1 MWRRPAALAVGAGE
15 DRPATTIADAERS
28 AQLVGLAARTLLFVV
43 AAGMTSLVAGGA
55 LARTGGPFDFHTYYL
70 AGQAV
75 LAGHSP
81 YPAADPRVL
90 AGQDQFVYPAPAALL
105 AAVFALVPL
114 AVAAFVFEVGAI
126 VAAIA
131 SLWIVG
137 ERRAVALAF
146 AAVSPVILNA
156 VNMGTVMPFLML
168 LAACAWRY
176 RDRPWAGGLAVC
188 GLIALKLFL
197 WPLVLFLLCR
207 RSYRAALI
215 AAAGSAAVIVC
226 SWAALGFAGMAT
238 YPQLLGTLAQVEG
251 HLTFATGQLVVAA
264 GGNET
269 AGKLLSLAVTGV
281 LLAAAVR
288 LRADAAGC
296 FALCVCAG
304 LTSSPIVW
312 LNYAGCVMVAVAV
325 LRPRHV
331 VLWALPCV
339 FWVLPQSQPHGQ
351 IGYLLLFHV
360 GLAVMLAVAWRSRQ
374 QASEAAVVRPTFAL
388 PARPALRAARQ
399 LLSV

>member
-1 MWRRPAALAVGAGE
+1 MARPPAALPVTAGD
-15 DRPATTIADAERS
+15 DRPATTTADALRS
-28 AQLVGLAARTLLFVV
+28 AQFAGLAARTLLFLV
-43 AAGMTSLVAGGA
+43 AAGMTSLVAFGA
-55 LARTGGPFDFHTYYL
+55 LGRTGGPFDFHTYYL

-105 AAVFALVPL
+105 AAVFAVVPL

-126 VAAIA
+126 VASLA

-146 AAVSPVILNA
+146 AALSPVILNA
-156 VNMGTVMPFLML
+156 VNVGTIMPFLML
-168 LAACAWRY
+168 LTACAWRY
-176 RDRPWAGGLAVC
+176 RDRPWASGLAVC

-215 AAAGSAAVIVC
+215 ATTGSAAVIVC

-238 YPQLLGTLAQVEG
+238 YPQVLAMLAQVEG

-264 GGNET
+264 GGSET
-269 AGKLLSLAVTGV
+269 AGKALSLAVTGL

-312 LNYAGCVMVAVAV
+312 LNYAGCVMVVVAV
-325 LRPRHV
+325 LRPRNV
-331 VLWALPCV
+331 LLWALPCA
-339 FWVLPQSQPHGQ
+339 FWMFPQAQPHGQ
-351 IGYLLLFHV
+351 LGYLLLFHA
-360 GLAVMLAVAWRSRQ
+360 GLAVMLAVAWRTRTQ
-374 QASEAAVVRPTFAL
+374 EHAEAGAQVSWR
-388 PARPALRAARQ
+388 PARPLLALYGTIVQ
-399 LLSV
+399 G